1 MLELNEMKK
10 LDYFGNEIKLPAIG
24 DKVFVD
30 GYIFTVTEVHPVDD
44 ISIISSIVL
53 IGDSGSVETG
63 YYNFIKHE
71 KAVC

>member
-1 MLELNEMKK
+1 MKN

-44 ISIISSIVL
+44 ISIIASIIL
-53 IGDSGSVETG
+53 KGDSGGADVG

-71 KAVC
+71 KVVS